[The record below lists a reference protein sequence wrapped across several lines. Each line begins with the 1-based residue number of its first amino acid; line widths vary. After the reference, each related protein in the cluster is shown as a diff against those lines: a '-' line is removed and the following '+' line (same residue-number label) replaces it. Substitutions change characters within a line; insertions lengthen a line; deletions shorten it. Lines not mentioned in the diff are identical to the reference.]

1 MKKILS
7 LLKSGENYQIFVK
20 IIQFDPPTLYKIDFL
35 CTKEYSSQMY
45 QRCSLD
51 DVVLQSKR
59 LSSQISPTK
68 LKSVLV
74 NLARSPDSFVLL
86 RRCEISKAPMKT
98 SKNLAW
104 HGSLHFFCYQERQV
118 VQYSVLSCHLELSS
132 GKYSLTSGPGPW
144 SLEKFHKTFKQAPK
158 PLRLCQKFFS
168 RGLSL
173 HIPIQRNILKSPK

>member
-20 IIQFDPPTLYKIDFL
+20 IIQFDPSTLYKIDFL
-35 CTKEYSSQMY
+35 CTKKYSFQMY

-104 HGSLHFFCYQERQV
+104 HGSLNFFCYIGKIGG
-118 VQYSVLSCHLELSS
+118 SIFSIVLSPRAFI
-132 GKYSLTSGPGPW
+132 G
-144 SLEKFHKTFKQAPK
+144 Q
-158 PLRLCQKFFS
+158 
-168 RGLSL
+168 
-173 HIPIQRNILKSPK
+173 IQSYFRTRPVVIRKIS